1 MVESILE
8 QAILEMGR
16 LSRGASFSPSDVV
29 KWVYPTSWE
38 YFVEDVKE
46 VMMELYREGKIAV
59 TQNDKEIPKDSMP
72 EGPVRITVAAKTKSF

>member
-16 LSRGASFSPSDVV
+16 LARGASFAPADVV

-38 YFVEDVKE
+38 YFTEDVEE

-59 TQNDKEIPKDSMP
+59 TQDDKEIPKDSLP
-72 EGPVRITVAAKTKSF
+72 NGPVKITVAAQTKSF

>member
-16 LSRGASFSPSDVV
+16 LSRGASFAPWDVV

-38 YFVEDVKE
+38 YFTEDVE
-46 VMMELYREGKIAV
+46 EAMMELYREGRIAV
-59 TQNDKEIPKDSMP
+59 TQNDKEIPKDRIP
-72 EGPVRITVAAKTKSF
+72 EGPVRINIMGQTKSF

>member
-16 LSRGASFSPSDVV
+16 LARGASFAPTDVV

-38 YFVEDVKE
+38 YFTKDVEE

-59 TQNDKEIPKDSMP
+59 TQDDKEIAKDRLP
-72 EGPVRITVAAKTKSF
+72 NGPVKITVAAQTKSF

>member
-16 LSRGASFSPSDVV
+16 LSQGESFAPSDVV
-29 KWVYPTSWE
+29 KWIYPTSWE
-38 YFVEDVKE
+38 YFTEDVEE

-59 TQNDKEIPKDSMP
+59 TQNNKEIPKDGLP
-72 EGPVRITVAAKTKSF
+72 QGLVRITLAAKTKSV

>member
-38 YFVEDVKE
+38 YFTEDVE
-46 VMMELYREGKIAV
+46 ETMMELYREGKITV
-59 TQNDKEIPKDSMP
+59 TQNNEEISKDQIPS
-72 EGPVRITVAAKTKSF
+72 GQVKITVIAQTKSL